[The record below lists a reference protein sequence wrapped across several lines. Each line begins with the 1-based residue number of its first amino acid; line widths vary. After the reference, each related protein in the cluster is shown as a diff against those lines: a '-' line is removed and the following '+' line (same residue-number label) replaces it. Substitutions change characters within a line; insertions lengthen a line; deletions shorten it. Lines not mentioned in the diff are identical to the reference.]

1 MAGLGEAMYNWRL
14 HAEIRS
20 RIEAELG
27 ERTWSWLAQ
36 ASGIPASTLSNQ
48 INRPRFSLDVV
59 SRIADALG
67 KDITYFVP
75 VSSLANEE

>member
-1 MAGLGEAMYNWRL
+1 MANRDV

-36 ASGIPASTLSNQ
+36 ASGAPPSTLSNQ
-48 INRPRFSLDVV
+48 VNRPRFTLDVPV
-59 SRIADALG
+59 RIAGALE
-67 KDITYFVP
+67 KDLSHFLP
-75 VSSLANEE
+75 ALPLPGAD